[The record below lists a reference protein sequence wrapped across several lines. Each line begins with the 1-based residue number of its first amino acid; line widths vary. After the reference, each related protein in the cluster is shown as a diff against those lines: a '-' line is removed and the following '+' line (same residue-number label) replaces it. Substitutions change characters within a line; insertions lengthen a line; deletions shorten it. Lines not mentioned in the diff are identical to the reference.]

1 MTKRARIDPLVAEVA
16 AVLAPIAAT
25 AGDKADWLV
34 ARLREPG
41 GKLEGWRPRGLGE
54 AVRRLRAD
62 LPDEDILAG
71 AHNLLLEVTSRERGG
86 KSVV

>member
-16 AVLAPIAAT
+16 SVLSPVAAT
-25 AGDKADWLV
+25 AGEKAERLV
-34 ARLREPG
+34 AYLRIPG
-41 GKLEGWRPRGLGE
+41 GKLDGWRPKGLGD

-71 AHNLLLEVTSRERGG
+71 AHNLLLEMTGRSG
-86 KSVV
+86 KTVA